1 MASLNIKSVI
11 EQVDLVEYAEK
22 FTALSKS
29 GSQYRGVCPIC
40 HHGNESEF
48 VVYNHRSFHCFGCGA
63 SGDVINLIEHV
74 KQVDFFNA
82 VELLAEE
89 LNIDI
94 KRDTSYIKRK
104 SISNKYKDFVAKC
117 NANVKIVEDY
127 LTKQR
132 GLRAETIKEFEL
144 GANEQGN
151 VVIPFVDENNRYV
164 GIALRKFEGSPKYV
178 NSKNNELF
186 TKAEFLFNLR
196 GAKSKLNNELYL
208 DELYLVEGFFCA
220 MTLHQ
225 EGYAAAS
232 YNSSQLSKQ
241 QCSKLQKLHETHP
254 ELTVVLIPDN
264 DGVAY
269 PLLAKSRRNII
280 NYAPDVPFMVLL
292 LPKGIKD
299 VNDLYSSGR
308 FNEFE
313 DAPYI
318 GLDEFV
324 IRIELDK
331 CSSVEAERK
340 IAEKFIRDVK
350 DPVTID
356 NIATYL
362 SVRWH
367 IDKQVARDFLKVSQT
382 EPSLKDDFKTPEQCY
397 AETRAMLTDKRLQY
411 GITALDEGI
420 RGGGRRKDVTFI
432 GASAGAGKTFLTV
445 QMCVDMVVR
454 QGKNAVYFSME
465 MSAGALYERVLS
477 NLLEKNTED
486 VDRLIRDGD
495 SLVEQCLNKLKEHL
509 YVVDKNGLTIQQVD
523 AYVKEANAKLFD
535 GALDVVFI
543 DYIQYMR
550 GCAEYQIL
558 AETAKGMKP
567 LAKDNNIHVV
577 VISQLNRGSRTWEK
591 PNLGD
596 LKGGGDLEA
605 SADNVFL
612 MWRPGTNPKLD
623 PRELDFIKNDVMLCV
638 AKARNGST
646 INEMSLVIDPNT
658 SRMKVK

>member
-22 FTALSKS
+22 FTNLSQC
-29 GSQYRGVCPIC
+29 GSQFRGVCPIC
-40 HHGNESEF
+40 HHGNDSEF
-48 VVYNHRSFHCFGCGA
+48 VVYNHRSFHCFVCGA
-63 SGDVINLIEHV
+63 SGDIINLIECI

-82 VELLAEE
+82 VESLAEE

-94 KRDTSYIKRK
+94 QRDHSYVKRK
-104 SISNKYKDFVAKC
+104 SISNKHKDFVAKC
-117 NANVKIVEDY
+117 KANVNTVEDY
-127 LTKQR
+127 LTKKR

-151 VVIPFVDENNRYV
+151 VVIPFIDENNRYV
-164 GIALRKFEGSPKYV
+164 GIALRKFEGNPKYV

-208 DELYLVEGFFCA
+208 VEGYFCA

-225 EGYAAAS
+225 EGYAAAA

-241 QCSKLQKLHETHP
+241 QCTKLQKLHETHP
-254 ELTVVLIPDN
+254 ELTVVIIPDN

-269 PLLAKSRRNII
+269 PLLAKTRRNII

-299 VNDLYSSGR
+299 VNDLYTAGR

-313 DAPYI
+313 EAPFI

-324 IRIELDK
+324 IHLELDK
-331 CSSVEAERK
+331 CSSVDAERK
-340 IAEKFIRDVK
+340 VAEKFIRDVK
-350 DPVTID
+350 DPITVD
-356 NIATYL
+356 NIATFL
-362 SVRWH
+362 SKRWT
-367 IDKQVARDFLKVSQT
+367 IDKQVVCEFLKVSQNT
-382 EPSLKDDFKTPEQCY
+382 RSLKEDFKTPEQCY
-397 AETRAMLTDKRLQY
+397 EETRAMLLDKRLQY

-454 QGKNAVYFSME
+454 QGKNAIYFSME
-465 MSAGALYERVLS
+465 MSAGALYERVLA
-477 NLLEKNTED
+477 NLLEKSTEELD
-486 VDRLIRDGD
+486 HLVRDND
-495 SLVEQCLNKLKEHL
+495 PIVEQCLSKLKEHL

-535 GALDVVFI
+535 GNLDVVFI

-550 GCAEYQIL
+550 GCAEYQVL

-646 INEMSLVIDPNT
+646 INEMCLLIDPKT
-658 SRMKVK
+658 SRMRVK

>member
-1 MASLNIKSVI
+1 MRQSIPRRL
-11 EQVDLVEYAEK
+11 
-22 FTALSKS
+22 
-29 GSQYRGVCPIC
+29 PHC
-40 HHGNESEF
+40 HHGNDSEF
-48 VVYNHRSFHCFGCGA
+48 VVYNHRSFHCFVCGA
-63 SGDVINLIEHV
+63 SGDIINLIECI

-82 VELLAEE
+82 VESLAEE

-94 KRDTSYIKRK
+94 QRDHSYVKRK
-104 SISNKYKDFVAKC
+104 SISNKHKDFVAKC
-117 NANVKIVEDY
+117 KANVNTVEDY
-127 LTKQR
+127 LTKKR

-151 VVIPFVDENNRYV
+151 VVIPFIDENNRYV
-164 GIALRKFEGSPKYV
+164 GIALRKFEGNPKYV

-208 DELYLVEGFFCA
+208 VEGYFCA

-225 EGYAAAS
+225 EGYAAAA

-241 QCSKLQKLHETHP
+241 QCTKLQKLHETHP
-254 ELTVVLIPDN
+254 ELTVVIIPDN

-269 PLLAKSRRNII
+269 PLLAKTRRNII

-299 VNDLYSSGR
+299 VNDLYTAGR

-313 DAPYI
+313 EAPFI

-324 IRIELDK
+324 IHLELDK
-331 CSSVEAERK
+331 CSSVDAERK
-340 IAEKFIRDVK
+340 VAEKFIRDVK
-350 DPVTID
+350 DPITVD
-356 NIATYL
+356 NIATFL
-362 SVRWH
+362 SKRWT
-367 IDKQVARDFLKVSQT
+367 IDKQVVCEFLKVSQNT
-382 EPSLKDDFKTPEQCY
+382 RSLKEDFKTPEQCY
-397 AETRAMLTDKRLQY
+397 EETRAMLLDKRLQY

-454 QGKNAVYFSME
+454 QGKNAIYFSME
-465 MSAGALYERVLS
+465 MSAGALYERVLA
-477 NLLEKNTED
+477 NLLEKSTEELD
-486 VDRLIRDGD
+486 HLVRDND
-495 SLVEQCLNKLKEHL
+495 PIVEQCLSKLKEHL

-535 GALDVVFI
+535 GNLDVVFI

-550 GCAEYQIL
+550 GCAEYQVL

-646 INEMSLVIDPNT
+646 INEMCLLIDPKT
-658 SRMKVK
+658 SRMRVK